1 MTEHYL
7 EQRVFKR
14 IDQITIALYRC
25 LCRLE
30 TNQYA
35 VQSLDFI
42 RLPMD
47 SARLFESES
56 QFFELLSEI
65 SPMERCQWYM
75 SLGEAIEAHDKEFS
89 N

>member
-7 EQRVFKR
+7 EQHVFKR
-14 IDQITIALYRC
+14 IDQKTIALYRC
-25 LCRLE
+25 FCRLE
-30 TNQYA
+30 TKQYA
-35 VQSLDFI
+35 VQSLEFI
-42 RLPMD
+42 RFPID
-47 SARLFESES
+47 SARLFESEI

-75 SLGEAIEAHDKEFS
+75 TLGEAIEAHDKEFS